1 MRKFFLVIGSILLLL
16 IGSAQAQSKKVT
28 GKVTDAN
35 GSPVPNA
42 SVKIKGTNT
51 GTTADENGLFSLSVP
66 AKATLIIS
74 GVGFEPKEITVGS
87 LENLSV
93 ALKASNSALTE
104 VVVTALGIKREKKAL
119 GYAVSTVNKDELEL
133 RPEGDIARVLNGK
146 APGLNILATSGLSGS
161 GTNINIRGISTITG
175 NSQPLFIVDGVPFD
189 ASTNAQADFTYGHQ
203 TSSRFLDL
211 DPNNIESVNVLKGLS
226 ATTLYGEQG
235 RNGVILITTKNGA
248 TQKARKKAEITVSQS
263 LFQTQAILPEYN
275 TEYGGGFDLSLGIA
289 FFSNWGAK
297 FTNPPAVV
305 THPYDKASL
314 AAAFPQYQGAPYYY
328 QYYNSVPRFFVNG
341 SVSNTSINVA
351 GSTPGLNYSMSYS
364 YLDDEGYLPGNN
376 MYKNSFG
383 VGGTAKLSNKFTA
396 TGTFNFVT
404 TAVKSPPTSNSY
416 GNNAVNTSVFGNVM
430 YTPTAVDLMGLPY
443 ENPLDHSSI
452 YYRNGNDIQNP
463 RWTLYNA
470 FTVDNVSRIFGQF
483 ALRYD
488 FFPGLSLSYRIGFD
502 NYSEFQEYSQNKGG
516 ISTPTGI
523 LRTTNATNAIWDHT
537 FFANYNKNLSSDFNL
552 NVDAGFNARQYNYT
566 QEGMKSQQQL
576 VYGLM
581 NHANFVSHDIYS
593 ENGTLMNYNQQ
604 TLSLGAFALASLGYH
619 DYAYL
624 TVGGRNSWSSTVEQD
639 NRSIFY
645 PNASLSFIPTSVF
658 EGLKDNKNINY
669 LKLRVGYSTSAN
681 FPSPYSTRSSLFVA
695 TRSFVTYTGTPV
707 NVNAVPAQLAN
718 PDLKPE
724 LLNEAEAGIEGK
736 FWNNRIN
743 LDLTFYNRRAD
754 NQILD
759 RLLDPASGH
768 TDQQINAGSVTNKGI
783 EMQLGVTVIN
793 TSNWKWTVTGI
804 WTLNRSKVSGIPA
817 DLKQVN
823 ISGYSNEGTFAVNG
837 QPLGVIISNYFVKD
851 TIKGSPGFGKRI
863 VGTDGNYINSNDIGI
878 IGDPNPLYKLTGISA
893 LSYKSFVFN
902 MQWDYTCGGDM
913 YSGTAGAL
921 LGRGVTKDTQFDRS
935 APYILPGVDANGNPN
950 KIQISATQAYYG
962 NSITNGAADEGA
974 VFDATCIRLREA
986 SLYYTLPP
994 KMLSKTFLGSVSI
1007 GVSGTNLWYY
1017 APNFPKYVHFDPEA
1031 DGLGVGNG
1039 RGMEFLTGPS
1049 ARRYGASIRVS
1060 F

>member
-1 MRKFFLVIGSILLLL
+1 
-16 IGSAQAQSKKVT
+16 
-28 GKVTDAN
+28 
-35 GSPVPNA
+35 
-42 SVKIKGTNT
+42 
-51 GTTADENGLFSLSVP
+51 
-66 AKATLIIS
+66 
-74 GVGFEPKEITVGS
+74 
-87 LENLSV
+87 
-93 ALKASNSALTE
+93 
-104 VVVTALGIKREKKAL
+104 
-119 GYAVSTVNKDELEL
+119 
-133 RPEGDIARVLNGK
+133 
-146 APGLNILATSGLSGS
+146 
-161 GTNINIRGISTITG
+161 
-175 NSQPLFIVDGVPFD
+175 
-189 ASTNAQADFTYGHQ
+189 
-203 TSSRFLDL
+203 
-211 DPNNIESVNVLKGLS
+211 
-226 ATTLYGEQG
+226 
-235 RNGVILITTKNGA
+235 
-248 TQKARKKAEITVSQS
+248 
-263 LFQTQAILPEYN
+263 
-275 TEYGGGFDLSLGIA
+275 
-289 FFSNWGAK
+289 
-297 FTNPPAVV
+297 
-305 THPYDKASL
+305 
-314 AAAFPQYQGAPYYY
+314 
-328 QYYNSVPRFFVNG
+328 
-341 SVSNTSINVA
+341 
-351 GSTPGLNYSMSYS
+351 
-364 YLDDEGYLPGNN
+364 
-376 MYKNSFG
+376 
-383 VGGTAKLSNKFTA
+383 
-396 TGTFNFVT
+396 
-404 TAVKSPPTSNSY
+404 
-416 GNNAVNTSVFGNVM
+416 
-430 YTPTAVDLMGLPY
+430 
-443 ENPLDHSSI
+443 
-452 YYRNGNDIQNP
+452 
-463 RWTLYNA
+463 
-470 FTVDNVSRIFGQF
+470 
-483 ALRYD
+483 
-488 FFPGLSLSYRIGFD
+488 
-502 NYSEFQEYSQNKGG
+502 
-516 ISTPTGI
+516 
-523 LRTTNATNAIWDHT
+523 
-537 FFANYNKNLSSDFNL
+537 
-552 NVDAGFNARQYNYT
+552 
-566 QEGMKSQQQL
+566 
-576 VYGLM
+576 
-581 NHANFVSHDIYS
+581 
-593 ENGTLMNYNQQ
+593 
-604 TLSLGAFALASLGYH
+604 
-619 DYAYL
+619 
-624 TVGGRNSWSSTVEQD
+624 
-639 NRSIFY
+639 
-645 PNASLSFIPTSVF
+645 
-658 EGLKDNKNINY
+658 KDNKNINY

-974 VFDATCIRLREA
+974 VFDASCIRLREA